1 MKSAIIMTMVLAHL
15 GLARRVIFEDPNF
28 RSPPLNNIHPTTSQ
42 SSIMVSAPAVQSGQ
56 IHRYNKKLIAFEHTT
71 SSGQPSK
78 HILLWIGGL
87 GDGLHTVSYPARLA
101 QKLPSDW
108 SLAQVIIRS
117 SYNGWGSGS
126 LERDAKDL
134 AQSVNYFRKNKPDGG
149 RIVLMGHSTGCQDL
163 MEYLTG
169 KGNAERPVIDGA
181 ILQAPVSDRE
191 ALKDDMEEETI
202 NKILSTSREWIHAG
216 RGNDVLPENVDHKY
230 FGKAS
235 TVTAYRWYSILSPG
249 GDDDFFSSDLS
260 DEKLQATFGIIKKES
275 PLLIL
280 YSGADENAPPS
291 VDLKALTQKWMGFVT
306 RGGGYADEE
315 HGGVLSGASHNLDTD
330 KDDILEDLCKRVGG
344 FLSKV
349 ENGFSKGNTQL

>member
-169 KGNAERPVIDGA
+169 KGSAERPVIDGA